1 LEAITIRWD
10 ERPASPG
17 YREVPTP
24 KTGSRPKKERKAG
37 MGETTTNRLEEKLT
51 IGVDLGDRRSGV
63 LRS

>member
-1 LEAITIRWD
+1 MKGQ
-10 ERPASPG
+10 PPPG

-51 IGVDLGDRRSGV
+51 IGVDLGDRRSLV